1 MKQLGTTLPA
11 GAGRPLV
18 PSYGA
23 VSPNAMLAVRQRGIR
38 PPVANRETDLLIPR
52 STWSSWIETGRERQ
66 LRRALTAEERA
77 KLEARRAELAP
88 WVGPYHDE
96 ELDDVALALV
106 DMYHGFPSFQGQ
118 SLEAM
123 AAKTESVGL
132 LLRREGMP
140 LWAIEKACARIRA
153 KGFVKREGN
162 RTFTERHWPPS
173 DAELVE
179 EVRIERKLYGDAY
192 DEAERL
198 LAATV
203 EA

>member
-1 MKQLGTTLPA
+1 
-11 GAGRPLV
+11 
-18 PSYGA
+18 
-23 VSPNAMLAVRQRGIR
+23 MLAIRKRQK
-38 PPVANRETDLLIPR
+38 PPAPDRETDVAIPLAAW
-52 STWSSWIETGRERQ
+52 STWVETGKARQ
-66 LRRALTAEERA
+66 LRRALTEEERA
-77 KLEARRAELAP
+77 KLVARRSALAP

-96 ELDDVALALV
+96 EVDDVALALV
-106 DMYHGFPSFQGQ
+106 DMYHGFPGFQGQ

-140 LWAIEKACARIRA
+140 LWAIEKACERIRA